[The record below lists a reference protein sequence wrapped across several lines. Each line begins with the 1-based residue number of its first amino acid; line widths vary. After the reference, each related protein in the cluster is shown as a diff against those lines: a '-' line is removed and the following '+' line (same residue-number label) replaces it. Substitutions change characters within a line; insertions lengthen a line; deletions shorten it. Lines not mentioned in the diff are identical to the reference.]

1 MSDFRALVA
10 LREARGELL
19 RVRRAVD
26 PRHEMP
32 ALMAQC
38 EARRQAVLFEQVRG
52 ARFPVVGGLLNH
64 LQTLGWACGTE
75 PDAPFGE
82 DELLARLDHALAHRI
97 APVAVPTGPVKDVVL
112 TGAAIDLGAL
122 PVPTVFEHDSGPF
135 ITGAC
140 GIARHPETGQLNV
153 GVYRVLMLG
162 RDRIAVNAVPGSDL
176 SAIYRAHEQAG
187 TPMDIA
193 LAIGMEPALLMAA
206 VCRLPAGESEFD
218 VAGGLLGRALQ
229 IVRCETSALQ
239 VPATAEL
246 VIEGRVDFTQRVQ
259 NTLGEFAGQY
269 GSGDAPVS
277 TVQAITHRRDA
288 MMHAVLAGR
297 HAEHVTLGTLATA
310 GMRRALARAL
320 RAALPP
326 VAALH
331 VHLEPALGSMAHVVV
346 AIDKHS
352 DDEPQRIA
360 DAVFA
365 MPVPVPGGT
374 ASAGFLVKRVVIVD
388 ADVAVHDL
396 ADVEWA
402 LWTRTARTAKFR
414 VLPEQESWEL
424 ERCAR
429 RGTGS
434 LRVAVDATMDLA
446 DRERL
451 RRTVI
456 PGAETVRL
464 TDYLTLETP

>member
-52 ARFPVVGGLLNH
+52 SRFPVVGGLLNH
-64 LQTLGWACGTE
+64 LPALGWACGVA
-75 PDAPFGE
+75 PGAPFGE

-97 APVAVPTGPVKDVVL
+97 APVEVSTGPVKDVVL
-112 TGAAIDLGAL
+112 RGEAIDLGAL

-135 ITGAC
+135 LTGAC
-140 GIARHPETGQLNV
+140 GITRHPGTGQLNV
-153 GVYRVLMLG
+153 GVYRVLVLG
-162 RDRIAVNAVPGSDL
+162 RDRLAVNAVPGSDL
-176 SAIYRAHEQAG
+176 SAIYQAHEAAG

-193 LAIGMEPALLMAA
+193 LAIGMAPALLMAA
-206 VCRLPAGESEFD
+206 VCRLPAGESELD
-218 VAGGLLGRALQ
+218 VAGGLLGRALE

-239 VPATAEL
+239 VPAAAEMVL
-246 VIEGRVDFTQRVQ
+246 EARVDFTQRVE

-269 GSGDAPVS
+269 GSGTAPVS
-277 TVQAITHRRDA
+277 TVQAITHRSDA
-288 MMHAVLAGR
+288 LLHAVLAGR

-310 GMRRALARAL
+310 GLRRSLARAL

-346 AIDKHS
+346 AIDKRS
-352 DDEPQRIA
+352 DDEPHRLA
-360 DAVFA
+360 EAVFA
-365 MPVPVPGGT
+365 TPVPVPGGT
-374 ASAGFLVKRVVIVD
+374 APASFLVKRVVVVD

-402 LWTRTARTAKFR
+402 LWTRTARAAKFR

-464 TDYLTLETP
+464 ADYLTPETP